1 MFRSSKTDGQR
12 VRPVPRRQQDVR
24 SDADNSASILQLVVR
39 FFLGTERTVATRFLN
54 DSLVTGMAERI
65 RAVIARQPGHR
76 IDVVAQT
83 LRLSPERLQHLM
95 TDADAPVDPVFL
107 VDVIAALVHESGI
120 DPKWLLTG
128 QYDPKLHR
136 EALLLGEDRSPQGSD
151 VMRAFVEEEFR
162 RVRDLATLR
171 SGG

>member
-1 MFRSSKTDGQR
+1 MFRISKTDGQAA
-12 VRPVPRRQQDVR
+12 RPVRRRPRRSLLAR
-24 SDADNSASILQLVVR
+24 LLLGADHDEPL
-39 FFLGTERTVATRFLN
+39 LN
-54 DSLVTGMAERI
+54 AMADRA

-83 LRLSPERLQHLM
+83 LRLSPERLEHLM
-95 TDADAPVDPVFL
+95 TNADGPVDPVFL
-107 VDVIAALVHESGI
+107 VDVVAALVHESGI

-128 QYDPKLHR
+128 QYDPAMHR
-136 EALLLGEDRSPQGSD
+136 KALLLGEDRSPQGAD

-162 RVRDLATLR
+162 RVLDIATLR